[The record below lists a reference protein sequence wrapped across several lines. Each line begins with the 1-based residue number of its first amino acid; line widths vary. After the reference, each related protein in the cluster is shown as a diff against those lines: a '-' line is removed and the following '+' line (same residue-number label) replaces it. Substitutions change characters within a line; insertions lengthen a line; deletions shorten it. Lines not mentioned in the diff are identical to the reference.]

1 MSKRFKLKLD
11 MGPGIDDCDVGWME
25 VTPSGMILEVFIEND
40 VAKMTSGTYNDFRCT
55 TCAAD
60 VCIEDLVTPGADNC
74 LCCKSNHGRMNP
86 NEVRAKSEPGK
97 TD

>member
-1 MSKRFKLKLD
+1 MSKRFRLKLD
-11 MGPGIDDCDVGWME
+11 MGPGIDDCEVGWME

-40 VAKMTSGTYNDFRCT
+40 VAKMTSGVRNETRCT
-55 TCAAD
+55 TCSGD
-60 VCIEDLVTPGADNC
+60 VCVKDLVTPGADDC
-74 LCCKSNHGRMNP
+74 LCCKSNHGQINP